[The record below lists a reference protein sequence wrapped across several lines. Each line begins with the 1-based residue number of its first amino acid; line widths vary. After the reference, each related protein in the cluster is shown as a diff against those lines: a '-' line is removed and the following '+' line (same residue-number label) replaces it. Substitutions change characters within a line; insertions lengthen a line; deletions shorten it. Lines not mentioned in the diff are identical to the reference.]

1 MLRSAFWALMVTAAC
16 SSGGSGGAAGGSAG
30 AAGSGGADSG
40 TAGEGGAA
48 GSPAVDAGPETGT
61 TKPVVEFV
69 TSMGMLAIAL
79 EPELM
84 PITTENFLS
93 YVDDGFFDGTII
105 HRVIPNFV
113 IQGGGYEPGLL
124 KKSTKPPIVLETHPE
139 LTHVYGAISMART
152 NVPDSA
158 TSQFFVVNAP
168 AGAHGLD
175 GDYAA
180 FGSMLEGSEVLAA
193 ISGVETTTTLSGH
206 EDVPVEDVVVV
217 SAKRR

>member
-1 MLRSAFWALMVTAAC
+1 MLRSTFCLVILTAAC
-16 SSGGSGGAAGGSAG
+16 SSGGSAAGGAAGMA
-30 AAGSGGADSG
+30 G
-40 TAGEGGAA
+40 TA
-48 GSPAVDAGPETGT
+48 DAGPDVAAA
-61 TKPVVEFV
+61 KPVVELE
-69 TSMGMLAIAL
+69 TSLGTLAIEL

-84 PITTENFLS
+84 PITTANFLS
-93 YVDDGFFDGTII
+93 YVDAGFYAGTII
-105 HRVIPNFV
+105 HRVLPNFV

-124 KKSTKPPIVLETHPE
+124 KKPTQPPIVLETHPE

-152 NVPDSA
+152 TDPNSA

-180 FGSMLEGSEVLAA
+180 FGIMIEGKAVLDS
-193 ISGVETTTTLSGH
+193 ISAVQTSSQGGH
-206 EDVPVEDVVVV
+206 ADVPVEDVLVL